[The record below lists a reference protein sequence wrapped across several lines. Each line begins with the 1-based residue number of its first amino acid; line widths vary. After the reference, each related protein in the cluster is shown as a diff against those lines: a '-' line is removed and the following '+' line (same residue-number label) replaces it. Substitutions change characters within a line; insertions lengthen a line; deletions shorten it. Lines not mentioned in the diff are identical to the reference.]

1 MNIVKENQIVYSQRI
16 RAGRRT
22 YFIDVKP
29 TRADD
34 YYISITESKRCYRD
48 DGDGFYYEKHKILL
62 YKEDFN
68 KVAEGLQQVIQHVK
82 QELMPDYDFEAFDN
96 PDDDYEQQ
104 QPEKTPSFKSKKPQE
119 DKYDSFDEIREN
131 LKW

>member
-1 MNIVKENQIVYSQRI
+1 VDENQIVYSQRI

-34 YYISITESKRCYRD
+34 YYISITESKKCHRQ
-48 DGDGFYYEKHKILL
+48 DGEGFYYEKHKIFL

-68 KVAEGLQQVIQHVK
+68 KFAEGLQDVIQHIK
-82 QELMPDYDFEAFDN
+82 QELMPNYDFEAFDRDN
-96 PDDDYEQQ
+96 HYEQPSSKNHTPRQKPDD
-104 QPEKTPSFKSKKPQE
+104 